1 MARSRKEFNRWT
13 PRESSSWAYQVFKR
27 HETELYRMYWAFQ
40 PTVKLTYGVLGKSAK
55 WEDKPTD
62 HLQFA
67 DLQKAALFKNVRD
80 WSNCYNEFENWV
92 HLNALLSLVS
102 YMETYMASIV
112 SIALESDIGVI
123 YAAPRSIDG
132 VAVLKHGNLK
142 QSNISELV
150 EGCVKGDW
158 NARVSAYKSLFGKVP
173 TDSRGK
179 FGRS

>member
-132 VAVLKHGNLK
+132 VIKKSPLAKWGEVKIVNPVARFPPDFLRVAAS
-142 QSNISELV
+142 SNP
-150 EGCVKGDW
+150 
-158 NARVSAYKSLFGKVP
+158 SLQRTAFG
-173 TDSRGK
+173 TR
-179 FGRS
+179 